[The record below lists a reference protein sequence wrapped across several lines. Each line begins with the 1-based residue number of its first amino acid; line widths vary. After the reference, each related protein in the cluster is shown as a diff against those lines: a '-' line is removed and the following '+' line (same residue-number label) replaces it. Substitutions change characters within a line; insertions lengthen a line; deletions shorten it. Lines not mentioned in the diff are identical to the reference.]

1 MIRALDSLALRT
13 ALVAVVGIVVVHV
26 LSLWTYEHAMER
38 ERHAAHALRL
48 ADQLVSL
55 RRSVAAVAP
64 DGREDV
70 AHDLSGGAIDAHWS
84 REAMAAAGP
93 RATEAGQRLADEVR
107 TLAPDLQPEDV
118 LVSAGAD
125 PHLGLVALR
134 LPDGS
139 WLNARVF
146 ASPPQA
152 TGAHGSL
159 LSTTLM
165 AAGVLLLSL
174 AIAAWL
180 TRPLRA
186 MARAVTALPPDA
198 SRIRFAETGPKE
210 VRELAHAFND
220 MQARIAGLVE
230 RRTQALAA
238 VSHDLR
244 TPMTRLRFRL
254 EDVTDA
260 DLRTAMEGDIAEME
274 QMVEATLSYLRGE
287 ASEEP
292 LRSLDLVALV
302 ETIVDDVRDR
312 GLPADLSAPTRLVIA
327 GRLVS
332 LKRMVSNL
340 IENAVTYGGAAHVSV
355 TDAGADAEVTVRDT
369 GPGIPEDQLAAVLE
383 PFVRLEASRS
393 RSTGGVGLGLTIART
408 VAEAHGGTLTLA
420 NAPDGGLVATVRLP
434 KAQPETN

>member
-1 MIRALDSLALRT
+1 MIRSLDSLALRT
-13 ALVAVVGIVVVHV
+13 AVVAVLGIVVVHV

-38 ERHAAHALRL
+38 ERHAAHAIRI
-48 ADQLVSL
+48 ADQIVAL
-55 RRSVAAVAP
+55 RRSLAAAP
-64 DGREDV
+64 LDQREEV
-70 AHDLSGGAIDAHWS
+70 AHALSGGAIDAHWG
-84 REAMAAAGP
+84 REAMAAVRGHGDAS
-93 RATEAGQRLADEVR
+93 AERLVAEVR
-107 TLAPDLQPEDV
+107 ALMPDLAPQDV
-118 LVSAGAD
+118 LVGAGPD
-125 PHLGLVALR
+125 PHLSLVAVR

-139 WLNARVF
+139 WLNVRLF
-146 ASPPQA
+146 ASVPQA
-152 TGAHGSL
+152 AGGHGSL

-186 MARAVTALPPDA
+186 MARTVAGLPPDA
-198 SRIRFAETGPKE
+198 ARVHLPETGPRE
-210 VRELAHAFND
+210 VRELAHAFNG

-254 EDVTDA
+254 EDVSDPALRDA
-260 DLRTAMEGDIAEME
+260 VAEDVAEME

-292 LRSLDLVALV
+292 VRPLDLVALV
-302 ETIVDDVRDR
+302 ETIVDDARDR
-312 GLPADLSAPTRLVIA
+312 GLRADFASPPRLVVT
-327 GRLVS
+327 GRLLS

-340 IENAVTYGGAAHVSV
+340 VENALTYGGSAHVTLQDNETTAV
-355 TDAGADAEVTVRDT
+355 VTVRDE
-369 GPGIPEDQLAAVLE
+369 GPGIPEDQFATVLE

-393 RSTGGVGLGLTIART
+393 RSTGGVGLGLTIARS
-408 VAEAHGGTLTLA
+408 VAHAHGGTLTLA
-420 NAPDGGLVATVRLP
+420 NAPGGGLIATVRLP
-434 KAQPETN
+434 KVQAETN